1 MKDGDQPEYRQS
13 PHLVQQNLTIPE
25 KNPILPMFGSGNALR
40 KKWDAA
46 SIAPILLPLQD
57 RTKNSCCVC
66 SHIIA
71 IMMVSALS
79 SGQVPLEETINHFL
93 EEQGFRRAFNDKEV
107 HKGPQGRNVFKRGK
121 VWQYPQP
128 RNVVSNGKKRSF
140 CGDAPMAK
148 RIKLEKNTEQK

>member
-1 MKDGDQPEYRQS
+1 M
-13 PHLVQQNLTIPE
+13 IPK
-25 KNPILPMFGSGNALR
+25 KNPILPLFCSGNALR

-79 SGQVPLEETINHFL
+79 SGQVPLEETINIFL
-93 EEQGFRRAFNDKEV
+93 EEQGFKRAFIDKEV
-107 HKGPQGRNVFKRGK
+107 HKGPQGRNVYKRGK
-121 VWQYPQP
+121 AWKYPQA
-128 RNVVSNGKKRSF
+128 RNVVSNIKKRSF
-140 CGDAPMAK
+140 CGESPMAK
-148 RIKLEKNTEQK
+148 RVKLEKNTEHK